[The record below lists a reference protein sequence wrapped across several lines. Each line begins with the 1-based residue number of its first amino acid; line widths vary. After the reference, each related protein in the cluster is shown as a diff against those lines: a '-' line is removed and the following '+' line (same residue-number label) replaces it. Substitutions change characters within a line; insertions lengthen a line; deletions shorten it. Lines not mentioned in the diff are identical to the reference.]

1 MIPPLDLGDE
11 AGGGGDGEG
20 EGLLLW
26 QTQVALALWEAQAPD
41 TMTMTILI
49 IVSTTKDDEINWKL
63 SLKLN
68 LRDIELVVQEEA
80 DEGNQFSSP

>member
-26 QTQVALALWEAQAPD
+26 QTQVADGL
-41 TMTMTILI
+41 
-49 IVSTTKDDEINWKL
+49 
-63 SLKLN
+63 
-68 LRDIELVVQEEA
+68 
-80 DEGNQFSSP
+80 

>member
-26 QTQVALALWEAQAPD
+26 QTQVAHGLLKIQK
-41 TMTMTILI
+41 MKMTILF
-49 IVSTTKDDEINWKL
+49 IVLMTKDDEIN
-63 SLKLN
+63 
-68 LRDIELVVQEEA
+68 
-80 DEGNQFSSP
+80 